1 MIRIE
6 ESDDQGTLDLMAE
19 LEQFSQDVEDVTI
32 VTLQQLA
39 ASLPS
44 ELRSQIFGSG
54 AKQNRTGG
62 LRNSITANVRGTNQ
76 LELGIV
82 YYGYFQI
89 FGVNGKKQHGAFGLP
104 NNVLVNLNRA
114 PNGGNKFAFR
124 NNHPGIKPVPAAA
137 NTIIN
142 LEDLIVNELLDGIE

>member
-1 MIRIE
+1 MIRVE
-6 ESDDQGTLDLMAE
+6 EQDDASTIALMAE

-44 ELRSQIFGSG
+44 ELRSQIFGTR
-54 AKQNRTGG
+54 AKTSRSHQMRD
-62 LRNSITANVRGTNQ
+62 SITATVRGTNQ

-82 YYGYFQI
+82 YYDYFQI
-89 FGVNGKKQHGAFGLP
+89 FGVNGKNQHGAFGLP
-104 NNVLVNLNRA
+104 NSVLVNLNRR
-114 PNGGNKFAFR
+114 PNGGDVFAFR
-124 NNHPGIKPVPAAA
+124 NNHPGIKPVPAVA